1 VHRQTLAGPE
11 AAGKWTGM
19 ENCLGNFAGI
29 TAPWLTG
36 SILDRTHSFLL
47 AFAVSCLML
56 LVGVVGYWFV
66 VGTTRRVRWS
76 TEPESEQAVTA

>member
-1 VHRQTLAGPE
+1 LAGPE
-11 AAGKWTGM
+11 AAGKWTGI

-36 SILDRTHSFLL
+36 AILDETHSFLL

-56 LVGVVGYWFV
+56 LVGVAGYWFV
-66 VGTTRRVRWS
+66 VGKTKRVFWS
-76 TEPESEQAVTA
+76 TEVPSEKAATA